1 MTRKE
6 QPFRRQ
12 SAPWPTDLR
21 FLSGGGS
28 PVQAEKHT
36 AFAYRFLQP
45 FLLFLI
51 LFFQGQGGAA
61 TNIGFHRP
69 QQILILHSYAPD
81 YVWTRE
87 LHAGILSEL
96 EKYGDKV
103 SYRVEYLDAK
113 HHDSP
118 AYLEQIF
125 RLYQEKYLHNSEAHI
140 DGIILA
146 DNHALDFIAHH
157 RDNLFPDKPIVACGI
172 NSVQSIPANAGD
184 VNIILERVAHKET
197 LEAALQQNPA
207 THTIYVV
214 IDNTL
219 TGQSIR
225 QDFLAQTASLARK
238 IRLEILP
245 PMTGKDLLQ
254 FAGNRVSGELIYLL
268 VYFQDAAG
276 KLFTAAAMPRAIATQ
291 ATVPVYVGWD
301 FQLNTGVV
309 GGCITSAYGQGQK
322 AAQTL
327 LDRLA
332 GNNPPHIYDGL
343 TGINRHTYDY
353 MALQRFAI
361 PLESLPN
368 DAVLLNRP
376 LSYIEIHRSAILG
389 ALGIIVILSVII
401 LLMLQ
406 NIRRQ
411 RKINQ
416 GNTEILELNREVIET
431 QLDLLST
438 LGEVIESRSHDTAN
452 HVRRVAAYSVLL
464 GEKYGLSHEDLLLL
478 EAASPMHD
486 IGKIGIPDAILHKP
500 NRLTSEEYEIIKH
513 HTVIGEHILRVSDR
527 KLIASARIIAL
538 QHHEC
543 WDGTG
548 YPCGLKGEEIS
559 IMARISSLAD
569 VYDALSLS
577 RVYKPPWPQEKV
589 LQFIR
594 DQRGAMFDP
603 RIVDLFFEHL
613 DEVVA
618 IKNRLSDPVSS
629 CQDNIFLRSPVH
641 CPLRSLNP
649 VKREP

>member
-1 MTRKE
+1 MNESTLVPLIQLLNITIMHMTRKA
-6 QPFRRQ
+6 QPGRRLPAWALRLAA
-12 SAPWPTDLR
+12 SAYGFFVP
-21 FLSGGGS
+21 
-28 PVQAEKHT
+28 
-36 AFAYRFLQP
+36 
-45 FLLFLI
+45 LLVILI
-51 LFFQGQGGAA
+51 LLVLGQGGAA
-61 TNIGFHRP
+61 ANSGSDQP
-69 QQILILHSYAPD
+69 QQVLILHSYAPD
-81 YVWTRE
+81 FVWTRE
-87 LHAGILSEL
+87 LHTGILSAL
-96 EKYGDKV
+96 EKQGQTT

-113 HHDSP
+113 HQDSP
-118 AYLEQIF
+118 AYLEQLF
-125 RLYQEKYLHNSEAHI
+125 RLYQEKYLRTPDAHI
-140 DGIILA
+140 DGILLT
-146 DNHALDFIAHH
+146 DNHALDFVARY
-157 RDNLFPDKPIVACGI
+157 RDAFFPHVPMVACGI
-172 NSVQSIPANAGD
+172 NSAQSVPANVFD
-184 VNIILERVAHKET
+184 VNIILERVAHTET
-197 LEAALQQNPA
+197 LKAALRQNPE

-225 QDFLAQTASLARK
+225 QDFLAQTAQLGRQ
-238 IRLEILP
+238 IRLEVLP
-245 PMTGKDLLQ
+245 PMTGEALLQ
-254 FAGNRVSGELIYLL
+254 FADNRVPGELIYLL

-276 KLFTAAAMPRAIATQ
+276 KLFTADAMPRAIA
-291 ATVPVYVGWD
+291 ARSPVPVYAGWD

-309 GGCITSAYGQGQK
+309 GGCVTSAYGQGQK

-332 GNNPPHIYDGL
+332 GNNPPHMYDGL
-343 TGINRHTYDY
+343 TGVNRHTYDY
-353 MALQRFAI
+353 SALERFVI
-361 PLESLPN
+361 PLQSLPA
-368 DAVLLNRP
+368 DAVVLNRP
-376 LSYIEIHRSAILG
+376 RSYFERHRSAILG
-389 ALGIIVILSVII
+389 ALGIIAILGVII
-401 LLMLQ
+401 LLLLQ

-411 RKINQ
+411 RTINR
-416 GNTEILELNREVIET
+416 GNAEILTLNREVIET
-431 QLDLLST
+431 QLDLLTT

-464 GEKYGLSHEDLLLL
+464 GKKYGLSEEDLLLL

-500 NRLTSEEYEIIKH
+500 DRLTAEEYEIIKH

-543 WDGTG
+543 WDGSG

-594 DQRGAMFDP
+594 EQRGAMFDP

-613 DEVVA
+613 DEVEA
-618 IKNRLSDPVSS
+618 IKNRLSDPVASIQNAVS
-629 CQDNIFLRSPVH
+629 LQGPVQCPIRSV
-641 CPLRSLNP
+641 
-649 VKREP
+649 